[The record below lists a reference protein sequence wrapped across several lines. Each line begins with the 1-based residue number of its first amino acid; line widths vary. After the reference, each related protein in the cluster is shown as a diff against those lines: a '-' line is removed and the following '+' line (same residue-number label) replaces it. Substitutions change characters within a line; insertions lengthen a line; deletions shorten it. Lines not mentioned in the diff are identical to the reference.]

1 MNQTKSV
8 APLKQLNSLVQTRDS
23 RQPYADV
30 TNAPFLMGD
39 IEDGDADFGDADFG
53 DADFGD
59 PNSTAPLATFDSL
72 IGDIETGGLSKNQ
85 KRALGIAA
93 GAGAGIVG
101 GVALNKYLKRRQ
113 AEKAAVQQRL
123 RGSASKMTIQR
134 QISARG
140 EMGKIAANA
149 KFPFFQ
155 VTGANLNSAPISP
168 TESFVAATLKL
179 NFDRQQTDTPFEVEI
194 VQGTFAGVTWSI
206 ASVGIAANRYYTAVF
221 LVIGINALAGNPG
234 LIFTVTGILPTING
248 TLTISTQPLSFTIL
262 PGFYSKICIF
272 PWQIVMNKPL
282 LAIGQYSVANPIS
295 FAITGLPSTASV
307 SMTIPG
313 SQHTWTI
320 GMRNRMI

>member
-1 MNQTKSV
+1 MKETTTV
-8 APLKQLNSLVQTRDS
+8 APLKKLNSLIQTRDS

-39 IEDGDADFGDADFG
+39 
-53 DADFGD
+53 ADFGD
-59 PNSTAPLATFDSL
+59 PDFGDPDFGDPNYGDPNSTSPLATFDAL
-72 IGDIETGGLSKNQ
+72 IGDIETGGLSKRQ
-85 KRALGIAA
+85 KQALGLAA
-93 GAGAGIVG
+93 GAAAGVSG
-101 GVALNKYLKRRQ
+101 GIALNNYLKRRN
-113 AEKAAVQQRL
+113 AEKAATANRL
-123 RGSASKMTIQR
+123 RNSASKMTIQR
-134 QISARG
+134 QINARG

-168 TESFVAATLKL
+168 TESFVAATLKI

-194 VQGTFAGVTWSI
+194 VQGTFAGVTWSL
-206 ASVGIAANRYYTAVF
+206 ASVGIAANRYYVAVF

-234 LIFTVTGILPTING
+234 LIFTVTGILPTIQG
-248 TLTISTQPLSFTIL
+248 TLTISTNPLSFTIL

-272 PWQIVMNKPL
+272 PWTIVMNKPL
-282 LAIGQYSVANPIS
+282 LVIGQYSVAAPIS
-295 FAITGLPSTASV
+295 FSITGLPSTASV

-320 GMRNRMI
+320 GMRNRML